1 MITFSTEQVKSI
13 MEMVLATECGYCMD
27 GADLDVA
34 ICPVCG
40 TDNLLPEGQRPA

>member
-1 MITFSTEQVKSI
+1 MKFSTEQVHSI
-13 MEMVLATECGYCMD
+13 LEMLQSVECGYCMD
-27 GADLDVA
+27 GSDLDTA